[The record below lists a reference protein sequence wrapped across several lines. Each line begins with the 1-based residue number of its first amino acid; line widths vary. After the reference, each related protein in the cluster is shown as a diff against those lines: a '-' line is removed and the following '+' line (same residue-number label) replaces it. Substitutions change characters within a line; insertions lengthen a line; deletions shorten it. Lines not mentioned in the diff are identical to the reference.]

1 MEDFRSLLFYHFI
14 TTYYTMYKPLL
25 LVLLINN
32 LIISTVSYGQ
42 RSKQSALDKE
52 YLIQKE
58 HKTIKSIKS
67 SLKKYREST
76 FVNFTATEFSLV
88 SGMNFSKQ
96 LIESSKYNSNFNYFL
111 TNFNKNVAKPS
122 YFGGV
127 RVDGIYNKKI
137 PYALLFTLNK
147 LSTGTYYKDQKNL
160 NPIVGAF
167 SNFKGDE
174 QFFTLNVASHLKK
187 ILPFFNAA
195 KYKLTIVAGPS
206 FDFRLSESSIDNK
219 VSNVYHKVFING
231 DIGVE
236 FNNQQFYTLF
246 IQYQQ
251 GLTSITKSPIK
262 TNLNRFELGFMIKAS
277 DLF

>member
-1 MEDFRSLLFYHFI
+1 
-14 TTYYTMYKPLL
+14 MYKPLL
-25 LVLLINN
+25 LVLLIHD

-58 HKTIKSIKS
+58 HKTINSIKS
-67 SLKKYREST
+67 SFKKYREST
-76 FVNFTATEFSLV
+76 FVNFTETEFALV

-96 LIESSKYNSNFNYFL
+96 IIKSSEYNSSFNYYL
-111 TNFNKNVAKPS
+111 SNFNKNASRPG
-122 YFGGV
+122 YYGGV
-127 RVDGIYNKKI
+127 RIDGLYKQKTH
-137 PYALLFTLNK
+137 YSLLFTLNK
-147 LSTGTYYKDQKNL
+147 LSTGTYYKDEKNL
-160 NPIVGAF
+160 NPIVGSF

-174 QFFTLNVASHLKK
+174 QFFTLKVASHLKK
-187 ILPFFNAA
+187 LIPVFNAT
-195 KYKLTIVAGPS
+195 KYKLSMVAGPS
-206 FDFRLSESSIDNK
+206 FDLRLSEASIDNK
-219 VSNVYHKVFING
+219 VSNAYHKVFINADLG
-231 DIGVE
+231 LE

-251 GLTSITKSPIK
+251 GLASITKSPIK